1 MFGYVQIN
9 KPELK
14 VREYETYRGYYCGLC
29 EALQKEHGGR
39 GRMTLTYDM
48 TFLSIL
54 LAGLYET
61 REYRAKKRCLVHPVE
76 KQLQIQ
82 SEITSYAADMN
93 LALSYLKFL
102 DNYKDEKKM
111 SARAGMAVYQKDF
124 RRVREKYPE
133 KMKRILSSMKKLSL
147 CEKRKEDMPDIPSGY
162 FGEVVSELFIYKK
175 DRWEPNL
182 SRMGYFLGKYIYL
195 ADAYCDV
202 EEDAKSGNY
211 NVFLTHW
218 KEERPYDVLDAQ
230 GKVTKEF
237 QKDGVLILQM
247 MMAEC
252 AKEFERLPII
262 KNAPLLRNIL
272 YAGVWNRFNINGKK
286 KLGSRKKKETE
297 RNK

>member
-29 EALQKEHGGR
+29 QVLQKEHGVR

-54 LAGLYET
+54 LAGLYEPKE
-61 REYRAKKRCLVHPVE
+61 RKSKKRCPAHPAE

-102 DNYKDEKKM
+102 DNYKDEKKT
-111 SARAGMAVYQKDF
+111 SARLGMGILKKDF
-124 RRVREKYPE
+124 RRVFQKYPE
-133 KMKRILSSMKKLSL
+133 KMKRVFSYMKKLSL
-147 CEKRKEDMPDIPSGY
+147 CEKRKEDMPDIPAGY

-182 SRMGYFLGKYIYL
+182 RRMGYFLGKYIYL
-195 ADAYCDV
+195 ADAYCDI
-202 EEDAKSGNY
+202 EEDFKSGNY
-211 NVFLTHW
+211 NVFLTDW
-218 KEERPYDVLDAQ
+218 KDGRAYEVLDAQ
-230 GKVTKEF
+230 GRATKEF
-237 QKDGVLILQM
+237 REDGVLILQM

-252 AKEFERLPII
+252 AREFERLPII

-272 YAGVWNRFNINGKK
+272 YAGVWNG
-286 KLGSRKKKETE
+286 LSADGRKQKKEKD
-297 RNK
+297 RKVKK